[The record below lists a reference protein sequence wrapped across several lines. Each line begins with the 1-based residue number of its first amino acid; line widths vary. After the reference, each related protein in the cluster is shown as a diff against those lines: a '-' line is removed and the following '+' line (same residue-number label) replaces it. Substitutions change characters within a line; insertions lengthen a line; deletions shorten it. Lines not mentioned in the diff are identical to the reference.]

1 MFWLNSCKKCKYIL
15 HVYRYEKTKI
25 VMLIWNLWF
34 ILTFSPFNALI
45 FLYLSFRFPIFS
57 SLGSFRSL
65 FHKKKLAPYSF
76 VHRSLHDLTTLE
88 SLIYKR
94 SRGEYLSTK
103 IKNCL
108 VCSVGY
114 SETVWHGHSQP
125 DNLKT
130 VLLSF
135 SSNGKKSI
143 ISPSSFTIYIP
154 ILPKLSATSKRLSN
168 CLGCKTSGS
177 SNCLIC
183 KCQPNSFYLPLY
195 GSEKFLNVPCEG
207 FKQYHQVIFSSL

>member
-103 IKNCL
+103 LNCQ
-108 VCSVGY
+108 
-114 SETVWHGHSQP
+114 TVWYALWGI
-125 DNLKT
+125 LKLSGMAIFNQT

-143 ISPSSFTIYIP
+143 ISPSSLKIYIP

-168 CLGCKTSGS
+168 CLGC
-177 SNCLIC
+177 
-183 KCQPNSFYLPLY
+183 
-195 GSEKFLNVPCEG
+195 
-207 FKQYHQVIFSSL
+207 

>member
-1 MFWLNSCKKCKYIL
+1 
-15 HVYRYEKTKI
+15 
-25 VMLIWNLWF
+25 MLIWNLWF

-103 IKNCL
+103 LNCQ
-108 VCSVGY
+108 
-114 SETVWHGHSQP
+114 TVWYALWGI
-125 DNLKT
+125 LKLSGMAIFNQT

-143 ISPSSFTIYIP
+143 ISPSSLKIYIP

-168 CLGCKTSGS
+168 CLGC
-177 SNCLIC
+177 
-183 KCQPNSFYLPLY
+183 
-195 GSEKFLNVPCEG
+195 
-207 FKQYHQVIFSSL
+207 

>member
-1 MFWLNSCKKCKYIL
+1 MYTAMRKQ
-15 HVYRYEKTKI
+15 KI

-65 FHKKKLAPYSF
+65 FHKKKLPPYSF

-103 IKNCL
+103 LNCQ
-108 VCSVGY
+108 
-114 SETVWHGHSQP
+114 TVWYALWGILKLSGHFQP

-135 SSNGKKSI
+135 SSNGKKRV
-143 ISPSSFTIYIP
+143 SSAPLHIH
-154 ILPKLSATSKRLSN
+154 SNSSKTV
-168 CLGCKTSGS
+168 C
-177 SNCLIC
+177 
-183 KCQPNSFYLPLY
+183 
-195 GSEKFLNVPCEG
+195 
-207 FKQYHQVIFSSL
+207 HQ

>member
-34 ILTFSPFNALI
+34 ILTFSPVNALI

-65 FHKKKLAPYSF
+65 FNKKKLPPYSF

-103 IKNCL
+103 LNCQ
-108 VCSVGY
+108 
-114 SETVWHGHSQP
+114 TVWYALWGI
-125 DNLKT
+125 LKLSGMAILNQIILRLS
-130 VLLSF
+130 LLSF
-135 SSNGKKSI
+135 PSNGKKKSF
-143 ISPSSFTIYIP
+143 ISPSSYTFQFFQNC
-154 ILPKLSATSKRLSN
+154 LPPVKDCQTVWVVKRLGPQTVWYANASQIAFIYPYMD
-168 CLGCKTSGS
+168 LK
-177 SNCLIC
+177 
-183 KCQPNSFYLPLY
+183 
-195 GSEKFLNVPCEG
+195 
-207 FKQYHQVIFSSL
+207 SL